1 MRDRYIVYSD
11 EARVFVS
18 DLPDDEIVS
27 ALDMLD
33 GLSQR
38 DGTDASHDDMRE
50 RLKIEQLIRAKGW
63 RA

>member
-18 DLPDDEIVS
+18 DLPDDKIVS

-33 GLSQR
+33 TLRQC
-38 DGTDASHDDMRE
+38 DGTDASHEDMRE
-50 RLKIEQLIRAKGW
+50 RLKIEQLIRARGW
-63 RA
+63 KT